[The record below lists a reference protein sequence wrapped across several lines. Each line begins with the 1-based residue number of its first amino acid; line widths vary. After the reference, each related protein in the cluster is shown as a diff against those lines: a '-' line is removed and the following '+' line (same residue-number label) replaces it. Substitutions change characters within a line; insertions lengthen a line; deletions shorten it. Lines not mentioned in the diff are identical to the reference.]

1 MKNAKI
7 IAVLALLTL
16 SLSGCANTD
25 RSEVSAPSSQET
37 VTTES
42 ELSTVP
48 QERTTVSVSES
59 TEIPAESTEPT
70 EIVEAKSEVSIPAK
84 EETPPTV
91 NIPAET
97 TPPKA
102 SEPEPPEEPTE
113 TQPQESK
120 PPDEEEP
127 TEPAFDIQT
136 WIDYAKA
143 YAESVGLRL
152 ESSAVDCWDNPI
164 DAAADRIYLE
174 RDICSRLN
182 RYAADET
189 ITDVWAWYE
198 AVGANSYLIYI
209 GYA

>member
-1 MKNAKI
+1 M
-7 IAVLALLTL
+7 
-16 SLSGCANTD
+16 
-25 RSEVSAPSSQET
+25 
-37 VTTES
+37 TEPV
-42 ELSTVP
+42 LSTAP

-91 NIPAET
+91 NIPTET

-113 TQPQESK
+113 TQPQEPK

-174 RDICSRLN
+174 WDICSRLN

-189 ITDVWAWYE
+189 ITDVWVWYE